1 MERLAKGRERVKEK
15 EGNREKD
22 RGGEGG
28 MRKAEK
34 ERERGVEE
42 SEYSTFACSILY
54 QKHEYS

>member
-28 MRKAEK
+28 MRKVEK
-34 ERERGVEE
+34 VRERGVEE
-42 SEYSTFACSILY
+42 SEYFNFCMLNSLPET
-54 QKHEYS
+54 